1 MLMVVGNLQPPEH
14 VTDMADN
21 TIKTT
26 PKDSYGPIVM
36 SGTCLGASH
45 E

>member
-1 MLMVVGNLQPPEH
+1 MLMIVGNLQPPKH
-14 VTDMADN
+14 ATDMADN

-26 PKDSYGPIVM
+26 PKDSYGPIVL
-36 SGTCLGASH
+36 SGTILGASH